1 MHTAVVVAV
10 AGTCIEIE
18 ELVARRKLVVVAV
31 VAVVVGK
38 EQNANYLYEVPCI
51 VVVVV
56 VAVVVVA
63 VVDTSLFDHCMVV
76 APAAGAS
83 LDIVVDAVD
92 KAWASGVS
100 RSLQQ
105 VDY

>member
-1 MHTAVVVAV
+1 MHTAVVVAVAV

-18 ELVARRKLVVVAV
+18 ELVARRKL

-63 VVDTSLFDHCMVV
+63 VVDTSLFDHCMVA

-83 LDIVVDAVD
+83 LDTVVDAVD